1 MLLSVSLS
9 HPDCEPEEVSD
20 WSFDE
25 NCLFCC
31 LRRERVKVGVITT
44 IIPPSEKPLWLWASL
59 DGFNVLSEAGGWHLF
74 RLTTLRSSVQ
84 AEPGWCGA
92 LLLLFHLISSGS
104 WTSRI
109 QASPNL
115 GAIQWTSRPF
125 PQVWSRTVLMEIV
138 SSTEAQ
144 RAVEYD
150 SFHLFCSSRNNNST
164 GSVLVENGSVCQLH
178 TRHSYVLLRGG
189 EHGKTVQI
197 KKMNQLSK

>member
-44 IIPPSEKPLWLWASL
+44 VIPPSEKPLWLWASL

-84 AEPGWCGA
+84 AELGWCGA

-109 QASPNL
+109 QASPKPRCHPVIQL
-115 GAIQWTSRPF
+115 AISTSLEPNCSDGDCVIDRGSASCRIWLVPLVLQF
-125 PQVWSRTVLMEIV
+125 QKQQPVLCWWRTGLCVNYIHAIPMF
-138 SSTEAQ
+138 SSE
-144 RAVEYD
+144 EE
-150 SFHLFCSSRNNNST
+150 ST
-164 GSVLVENGSVCQLH
+164 V
-178 TRHSYVLLRGG
+178 
-189 EHGKTVQI
+189 K
-197 KKMNQLSK
+197 LSK

>member
-104 WTSRI
+104 WTSRSR
-109 QASPNL
+109 ASPKPRCHPVIQL
-115 GAIQWTSRPF
+115 AISTSLEPNCSDGDCVIDRGSASCRIWLVPLVLQF
-125 PQVWSRTVLMEIV
+125 QKQQPVLCWWRTGLCVNYIHAIPMF
-138 SSTEAQ
+138 SSE
-144 RAVEYD
+144 EE
-150 SFHLFCSSRNNNST
+150 ST
-164 GSVLVENGSVCQLH
+164 V
-178 TRHSYVLLRGG
+178 
-189 EHGKTVQI
+189 K
-197 KKMNQLSK
+197 LSK

>member
-44 IIPPSEKPLWLWASL
+44 VIPPSEKPLWLWASL

-109 QASPNL
+109 QASPKPRCHPVIQL
-115 GAIQWTSRPF
+115 AISTSLEPNCSDGDCVIDRGSASCKNMTRSTCF
-125 PQVWSRTVLMEIV
+125 TVPE
-138 SSTEAQ
+138 TT
-144 RAVEYD
+144 
-150 SFHLFCSSRNNNST
+150 T

>member
-109 QASPNL
+109 RASPNL

-138 SSTEAQ
+138 SSTEAR
-144 RAVEYD
+144 RAVRIWLVPLVLQFQKQQQYR
-150 SFHLFCSSRNNNST
+150 FC
-164 GSVLVENGSVCQLH
+164 V
-178 TRHSYVLLRGG
+178 GG
-189 EHGKTVQI
+189 ERVCVSTTYTHFRF
-197 KKMNQLSK
+197 

>member
-44 IIPPSEKPLWLWASL
+44 VIPPSEKPLWLWASL

-109 QASPNL
+109 QASPKPRCHPVIQL
-115 GAIQWTSRPF
+115 AISTSLEPNCSDGDCVIDRGSASCRIWLVPLVLQF
-125 PQVWSRTVLMEIV
+125 QKQQPVLCWWRTGLCVNYIHAIPMF
-138 SSTEAQ
+138 SSEEESM
-144 RAVEYD
+144 V
-150 SFHLFCSSRNNNST
+150 
-164 GSVLVENGSVCQLH
+164 
-178 TRHSYVLLRGG
+178 
-189 EHGKTVQI
+189 K
-197 KKMNQLSK
+197 LSK

>member
-44 IIPPSEKPLWLWASL
+44 VIPPSEKPLWLWASL

-109 QASPNL
+109 QASPKPRCHPVIQL
-115 GAIQWTSRPF
+115 AISTSLEPNCSDGDCVIDRGSASCRIWLVPLVLQF
-125 PQVWSRTVLMEIV
+125 QKQQPVLCWWRTGLCVNYIHAIPMF
-138 SSTEAQ
+138 SSE
-144 RAVEYD
+144 EE
-150 SFHLFCSSRNNNST
+150 ST
-164 GSVLVENGSVCQLH
+164 V
-178 TRHSYVLLRGG
+178 
-189 EHGKTVQI
+189 K
-197 KKMNQLSK
+197 LSK

>member
-109 QASPNL
+109 QASPKPRCHPVIQL
-115 GAIQWTSRPF
+115 AISTSLEPNCSDGDCVIDRGSASCRIWLVPLVLQF
-125 PQVWSRTVLMEIV
+125 QKQQPVLCWWRTGLCVNYIHAIPMF
-138 SSTEAQ
+138 SSE
-144 RAVEYD
+144 EE
-150 SFHLFCSSRNNNST
+150 ST
-164 GSVLVENGSVCQLH
+164 V
-178 TRHSYVLLRGG
+178 
-189 EHGKTVQI
+189 K
-197 KKMNQLSK
+197 LSK